1 MLTVKERQT
10 YLKYLGYY
18 KGVING
24 KETAELKAAYR
35 ALQEDYFTREKDI
48 DGLYGPDTDRLLVD
62 VYRVKKYTKNF
73 DFKSDTKMKC
83 SCGGKYCTGFP
94 GYLDINLLK
103 DIQKVRDKYGP
114 TTITSGMRC
123 KKYNDSIPG
132 SSKTSRHM
140 PNASGVCKAF
150 DFHVAKNNTEAG
162 RRVVVSY
169 WMTLYKANYS
179 YCNRNGSH
187 PNMGNSVHGD
197 VK

>member
-1 MLTVKERQT
+1 MLTVKERKT
-10 YLKYLGYY
+10 YLNYLGYY
-18 KGVING
+18 DGKINSTED
-24 KETAELKAAYR
+24 KALKTAYR
-35 ALQEDYFTREKDI
+35 ALQEDYFIREKDI
-48 DGLYGPDTDRLLVD
+48 DGLYGPDTDKLLVD

-73 DFKSDTKMKC
+73 NFKSDPRMKC

-132 SSKTSRHM
+132 SSTTSRHM

-150 DFHVAKNNTEAG
+150 DFNVAKNSSEVG
-162 RRVVVSY
+162 RKVVVSY
-169 WMTLYKANYS
+169 WMSLPKARYS
-179 YCNRNGSH
+179 YCNVKGSH
-187 PNMGNSVHGD
+187 PNMGSSVHGD